1 MYIIFF
7 FSLPLS
13 LYIYWKFSY
22 SFIVTLGDLW
32 GPLLICLTLAMFVC
46 YIVPSIFILLLI
58 FIFRTL
64 GITAS
69 PGQSAI
75 VFAGVFVVF
84 WFGSGIV
91 TLNGQL
97 LGGKLSFFQSLCI
110 LGYCIFPLL
119 SCSIAFLFV
128 RSWLIR
134 FCVLPFGLAWSTV
147 ASVAFLSGAV
157 QTSRKILAIYPILLF
172 YFFIAWLIFVQN
184 TVI

>member
-1 MYIIFF
+1 MQMNSTVNQPISSSS
-7 FSLPLS
+7 SLPEDFEDTLDEPVFQTIWRDLKGIVVKSSLVLIPRSSNLS
-13 LYIYWKFSY
+13 QLQNW
-22 SFIVTLGDLW
+22 DLW
-32 GPLLICLTLAMFVC
+32 GPLLICLTLA
-46 YIVPSIFILLLI
+46 L
-58 FIFRTL
+58 TL

-97 LGGKLSFFQSLCI
+97 LGGKISFFQSLCI

-134 FCVLPFGLAWSTV
+134 FCILPVGLAWSTRFCCFSKWSC
-147 ASVAFLSGAV
+147 AN
-157 QTSRKILAIYPILLF
+157 K
-172 YFFIAWLIFVQN
+172 
-184 TVI
+184 